1 MVEYIDHGGCDKN
14 GHWGADLSQKSAV
27 VATTFEKS
35 RPKIWQ
41 EPEIRITLHHNLWDW
56 VLWLTETNGKI
67 SGNPLRFHGKVVPLQ
82 PLSWLNVRKME
93 AKTTKPK
100 NFIRSLLE
108 CKRELREAVK
118 NGAKPDEMKQIAN
131 KHGFTFATPV
141 WANCCY
147 LSISRIAIP
156 TRVS

>member
-1 MVEYIDHGGCDKN
+1 
-14 GHWGADLSQKSAV
+14 
-27 VATTFEKS
+27 
-35 RPKIWQ
+35 
-41 EPEIRITLHHNLWDW
+41 
-56 VLWLTETNGKI
+56 
-67 SGNPLRFHGKVVPLQ
+67 
-82 PLSWLNVRKME
+82 ME

-141 WANCCY
+141 
-147 LSISRIAIP
+147 
-156 TRVS
+156 